1 MLKLKSETA
10 AHLTALATI
19 LIWGTTFISTKV
31 LLREFSPIEI
41 LFLRFL
47 LGFAAL
53 HLVRGKLPFRSWK
66 EERLYAGAGL
76 TGVTLYFLFEN
87 IALTYTLASNVGV
100 LVTVAPFFTA
110 LLSCFYLRGERP
122 DLRFYAG
129 FVLALAGVTLIMF
142 SGSMTLKLN
151 PAGDIL
157 ALLAAFVWAVYSV
170 LMKKIG
176 QLGHPMA
183 ACTRRTFLYGLAFM
197 LPALFFL
204 DFSPAWGALR
214 KPVNLCN
221 FLYLGLGAEHRRDVP
236 GLDSGQHFL
245 KAGTLH
251 RRTRDTVIHEKNRV
265 GVPFVLGGLLEY
277 LPLILDAVGL
287 AVHIIVTAQSAVERG
302 CAEFVFLT

>member
-129 FVLALAGVTLIMF
+129 FVLAFAGVTLIMF

-221 FLYLGLGAEHRRDVP
+221 FLYLGLGASALCFATWNRAVKILGAVRTSVYIYLVP
-236 GLDSGQHFL
+236 VVTVITAVLILHERITLPASCGMALALAGLILSE
-245 KAGTLH
+245 TR
-251 RRTRDTVIHEKNRV
+251 RRTR
-265 GVPFVLGGLLEY
+265 
-277 LPLILDAVGL
+277 
-287 AVHIIVTAQSAVERG
+287 
-302 CAEFVFLT
+302 

>member
-1 MLKLKSETA
+1 M
-10 AHLTALATI
+10 
-19 LIWGTTFISTKV
+19 

-221 FLYLGLGAEHRRDVP
+221 FLYLGLGASALCFATWNRAVKILGAVRTSVYIYLVP
-236 GLDSGQHFL
+236 VVTVITAVLILHERITLPASCGMALALAGLILSE
-245 KAGTLH
+245 TR
-251 RRTRDTVIHEKNRV
+251 RRTR
-265 GVPFVLGGLLEY
+265 
-277 LPLILDAVGL
+277 
-287 AVHIIVTAQSAVERG
+287 
-302 CAEFVFLT
+302 

>member
-221 FLYLGLGAEHRRDVP
+221 FLYLGLGA
-236 GLDSGQHFL
+236 SGS
-245 KAGTLH
+245 
-251 RRTRDTVIHEKNRV
+251 RV
-265 GVPFVLGGLLEY
+265 FRF
-277 LPLILDAVGL
+277 A
-287 AVHIIVTAQSAVERG
+287 
-302 CAEFVFLT
+302 

>member
-122 DLRFYAG
+122 ICVSTPVSFLR
-129 FVLALAGVTLIMF
+129 
-142 SGSMTLKLN
+142 SPESR
-151 PAGDIL
+151 
-157 ALLAAFVWAVYSV
+157 SS
-170 LMKKIG
+170 
-176 QLGHPMA
+176 
-183 ACTRRTFLYGLAFM
+183 C
-197 LPALFFL
+197 
-204 DFSPAWGALR
+204 SPAA
-214 KPVNLCN
+214 
-221 FLYLGLGAEHRRDVP
+221 
-236 GLDSGQHFL
+236 
-245 KAGTLH
+245 
-251 RRTRDTVIHEKNRV
+251 
-265 GVPFVLGGLLEY
+265 
-277 LPLILDAVGL
+277 
-287 AVHIIVTAQSAVERG
+287 
-302 CAEFVFLT
+302 